1 MLKYKQLKIKSLK
14 IRIKKLKCNLKKH
27 KKCPKTWKI
36 SRVCKFIKK

>member
-1 MLKYKQLKIKSLK
+1 MKILLKVY
-14 IRIKKLKCNLKKH
+14 RKLVNNIIYLKKH